1 VIRPA
6 LITAGLAL
14 VGGVLRHVLQRR
26 QLPEMTEASGL
37 AAREGAGNAKDPLIV
52 FLHGPGGYPGQLER
66 WVAPPVGPFVSF
78 RGVHEYRG
86 GYQWLTSR
94 LQQTPAPAF
103 LAEAEGV
110 AQQLAAAI
118 EDKRTHFGVTR
129 SVVVGHSQGG
139 HLAWLLAAMGVVDGA
154 VIASGALPESFTP
167 PKPTRPIEIA
177 ALAGTEDKTVPWPLV
192 DSTRARFVAAGYAA
206 TATQVKGGHALQAIG
221 PHLGP
226 ALVDVLA
233 RMAVHEP

>member
-1 VIRPA
+1 MIRPA

-26 QLPEMTEASGL
+26 QLPEMAESGGL
-37 AAREGAGNAKDPLIV
+37 AAREGAGNGKDPLV
-52 FLHGPGGYPGQLER
+52 LFLHGPGGHPGQLER

-78 RGVHEYRG
+78 RGFHEYKG

-94 LQQTPAPAF
+94 LQQTPALAF

-110 AQQLAAAI
+110 AQQLATAI
-118 EDKRTHFGVTR
+118 GEKKAHFGVTR

-139 HLAWLLAAMGVVDGA
+139 HLAWLLAAKGVVDGA
-154 VIASGALPESFTP
+154 VIAGGALPESFTP
-167 PKPTRPIEIA
+167 PRPARPLEIA
-177 ALAGTEDKTVPWPLV
+177 ALVGTEDKTVPWQLV
-192 DSTRARFVAAGYAA
+192 DSTRARFATAGYAV

-233 RMAVHEP
+233 RMAVHEQ